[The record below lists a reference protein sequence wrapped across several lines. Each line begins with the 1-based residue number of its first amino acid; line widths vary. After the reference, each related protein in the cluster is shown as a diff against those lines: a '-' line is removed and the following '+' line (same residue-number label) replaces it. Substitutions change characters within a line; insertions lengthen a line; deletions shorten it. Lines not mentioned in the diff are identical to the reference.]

1 MTGTRKRKNNS
12 VKKQVFD
19 KVSRDDSDDDVKELG
34 DDDDDDDNDGLDVDQ
49 EYYDSL
55 ECEDEDDICCEMEE
69 EEKGSVSSAEMI
81 LLEAIW
87 LTTYSFA
94 NANILPTCHFQF

>member
-1 MTGTRKRKNNS
+1 MQKQFCY
-12 VKKQVFD
+12 KKVFD
-19 KVSRDDSDDDVKELG
+19 KGSRDDSDDDVMELG
-34 DDDDDDDNDGLDVDQ
+34 DDDDDDTDGLDVDQ

-55 ECEDEDDICCEMEE
+55 ECEDQDDICCEMEE

-94 NANILPTCHFQF
+94 HANILPIMPFPILDN